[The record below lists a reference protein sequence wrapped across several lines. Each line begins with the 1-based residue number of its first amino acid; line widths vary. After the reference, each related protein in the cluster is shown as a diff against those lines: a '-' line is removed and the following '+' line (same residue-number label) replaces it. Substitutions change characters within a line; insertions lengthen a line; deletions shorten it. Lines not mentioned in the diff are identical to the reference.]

1 MQQLCTTQMECAR
14 QLCVGQWLSLANFSW
29 KANRAEQVNICN
41 FGLQAEPGPLQLEG
55 KPRCEQL
62 NILISGNRLSLAH
75 CSWKANLAA
84 TLNILIS
91 GDRLSLANCSWK
103 ANRAASRVKYF
114 NLAIWQ
120 CQRSGSILRYDL
132 WTACGIYA
140 LDCPGY
146 TQICGIND
154 VMRFDT
160 IDCVVSRVRVCFSC

>member
-1 MQQLCTTQMECAR
+1 MECAR

-84 TLNILIS
+84 N
-91 GDRLSLANCSWK
+91 G
-103 ANRAASRVKYF
+103 KYF
-114 NLAIWQ
+114 DFWRQAEPGQLQLEGKPTAG
-120 CQRSGSILRYDL
+120 SGKY
-132 WTACGIYA
+132 
-140 LDCPGY
+140 
-146 TQICGIND
+146 
-154 VMRFDT
+154 F
-160 IDCVVSRVRVCFSC
+160 